1 MIYKFLGILL
11 VLFFSLEINVSA
23 QSISDIKKQ
32 KAKTEKE
39 IAYLNSLLKEAEKN
53 KSVSTQ
59 KLNILRQKIQQS
71 KKLLSSLNQEVGLIQ
86 NNISANEQRIKELE
100 ENKKSM
106 LDLYAKLVYGSWK
119 KRNKTDKLMFIFS
132 SADFNQAYN
141 RYKYFQQIQ
150 EYSKRQLK
158 LIGQVNDS
166 LDLKNE
172 ELKKLV
178 AERNAT
184 LNEINLK
191 NKDLESQQTKQ
202 NQYINDLQKREKELR
217 KKLEAENRRQQKLAN
232 ELNKLIASQIKKS
245 GGGSSTTYKMTPE
258 EKLVSDDFQ
267 KNRGRL
273 PWPVAEG
280 FISKRFGVNKDMV
293 HRRVEIYNTGIDIT
307 TSKNSDVRAVFQGE
321 VTEVWLPP
329 GNYNYMVI
337 IRHGNYLTMYLNLV
351 DVKVKKGQK
360 VQTKDV
366 IGKVSFDNEKGSVI
380 SFEIWKNMEKL
391 NPELWLAK

>member
-1 MIYKFLGILL
+1 ML

-141 RYKYFQQIQ
+141 RFKYFQQIQ
-150 EYSKRQLK
+150 EYSKRQLHM
-158 LIGQVNDS
+158 IQSTIEEFYETYDS
-166 LDLKNE
+166 
-172 ELKKLV
+172 
-178 AERNAT
+178 
-184 LNEINLK
+184 I
-191 NKDLESQQTKQ
+191 
-202 NQYINDLQKREKELR
+202 
-217 KKLEAENRRQQKLAN
+217 AENCEAIIVDETDVVFN
-232 ELNKLIASQIKKS
+232 NDVVNAAIC
-245 GGGSSTTYKMTPE
+245 
-258 EKLVSDDFQ
+258 
-267 KNRGRL
+267 
-273 PWPVAEG
+273 PV
-280 FISKRFGVNKDMV
+280 VTL
-293 HRRVEIYNTGIDIT
+293 RVEIDCEKHTH
-307 TSKNSDVRAVFQGE
+307 KF
-321 VTEVWLPP
+321 
-329 GNYNYMVI
+329 
-337 IRHGNYLTMYLNLV
+337 LV
-351 DVKVKKGQK
+351 Y
-360 VQTKDV
+360 
-366 IGKVSFDNEKGSVI
+366 E
-380 SFEIWKNMEKL
+380 
-391 NPELWLAK
+391 

>member
-1 MIYKFLGILL
+1 M
-11 VLFFSLEINVSA
+11 
-23 QSISDIKKQ
+23 
-32 KAKTEKE
+32 
-39 IAYLNSLLKEAEKN
+39 
-53 KSVSTQ
+53 
-59 KLNILRQKIQQS
+59 
-71 KKLLSSLNQEVGLIQ
+71 
-86 NNISANEQRIKELE
+86 
-100 ENKKSM
+100 
-106 LDLYAKLVYGSWK
+106 
-119 KRNKTDKLMFIFS
+119 
-132 SADFNQAYN
+132 
-141 RYKYFQQIQ
+141 
-150 EYSKRQLK
+150 
-158 LIGQVNDS
+158 
-166 LDLKNE
+166 
-172 ELKKLV
+172 
-178 AERNAT
+178 
-184 LNEINLK
+184 
-191 NKDLESQQTKQ
+191 
-202 NQYINDLQKREKELR
+202 
-217 KKLEAENRRQQKLAN
+217 

>member
-141 RYKYFQQIQ
+141 RFKYFQQIQ
-150 EYSKRQLK
+150 EYSKRQLHM
-158 LIGQVNDS
+158 IQAVNDS
-166 LDLKNE
+166 L
-172 ELKKLV
+172 
-178 AERNAT
+178 
-184 LNEINLK
+184 NEIGVQSK
-191 NKDLESQQTKQ
+191 ELESEQLKE
-202 NQYINDLQKREKELR
+202 NQYIAQIQKKEKDFR
-217 KKLEAENRRQQKLAN
+217 KKLQAEMQKRQRLAKQ
-232 ELNKLIASQIKKS
+232 LDKLIASQIKKS
-245 GGGSSTTYKMTPE
+245 GSTTSTYKLTPE
-258 EKLVSDDFQ
+258 EQLVSNDFA
-267 KNRGRL
+267 KNKGKL
-273 PWPVAEG
+273 PWPVTEG
-280 FISKRFGVNKDMV
+280 FISEKFGVFNHSIHKL
-293 HRRVEIYNTGIDIT
+293 VEVASRGIGIT
-307 TSKNSDVRAVFQGE
+307 TSKNAEVRSVFQG
-321 VTEVWLPP
+321 VVSVAM
-329 GNYNYMVI
+329 YMNDIDSYVVI
-337 IRHGNYLTMYLNLV
+337 IRHGSYFTVYINLQE
-351 DVKVKKGQK
+351 VKVNQGDVVK
-360 VQTKDV
+360 TKQV
-366 IGKVSFDNEKGSVI
+366 IGKVAHDEEKGSVLN
-380 SFEIWKNMEKL
+380 FEVFKDTEKL